1 MISLLKA
8 ESVSNKQLQRIG
20 GEFLWIG
27 IGQGVSILGS
37 IVGLRLITHILNPII
52 YGELALGMTVVSF
65 AQQVLFGPL
74 ANATSRFFAPSVE
87 SNQLLAYLR
96 GSWQLLA
103 RALVV
108 IICLTGFIALG
119 LLAFSQGKWL
129 GLLLAAMAFSLFSG
143 TDGILDGIQNAARQR
158 KVVAWHQGLRQWLG
172 FLVVIALVTVV
183 GKSSA
188 VAMSGYALA
197 TILVVGSQLVFLQR
211 RIPILS
217 PDQPTI
223 QGKVVRAWCKQ
234 MFDYS
239 WPFVVWGLFT
249 WAQLSSD
256 RWALQT
262 LVSTREVGLYAVL
275 YQLSYYPITLL
286 SGLMVQLVAPIFYH
300 KAGDGSNKMRVQ
312 HVYRINNWLILVSMG
327 LTLIGTIIAFFL
339 HHQIFSLLTTS
350 QYAEI
355 SWLMPWMVLSGGIFA
370 AGQFA
375 SLSLMSGKKT
385 RSLIAPKVLTALLGI
400 LLSFTGAAWLG
411 LPGVVSAG
419 IIFSCVYLVW
429 ILYLVGVQSRRSSQI
444 SL

>member
-1 MISLLKA
+1 M
-8 ESVSNKQLQRIG
+8 
-20 GEFLWIG
+20 
-27 IGQGVSILGS
+27 
-37 IVGLRLITHILNPII
+37 
-52 YGELALGMTVVSF
+52 
-65 AQQVLFGPL
+65 
-74 ANATSRFFAPSVE
+74 
-87 SNQLLAYLR
+87 
-96 GSWQLLA
+96 A